1 MEQGFTMALRQGNA
15 WLLEYHGNN
24 SEIRRVSAS
33 LSDENVARLSDLF
46 VGGLNQEQMNLGHA
60 VVYMAN
66 ARTRGQG
73 EDFEISDAE
82 VDEFLAKVHVSS
94 AR

>member
-1 MEQGFTMALRQGNA
+1 MKAMEQGFTMALRQGNA

-46 VGGLNQEQMNLGHA
+46 VGGLNQEQMNPWACRGLHGKCA
-60 VVYMAN
+60 D
-66 ARTRGQG
+66 ARPRGRLR
-73 EDFEISDAE
+73 D
-82 VDEFLAKVHVSS
+82 L
-94 AR
+94 